1 VRRPLRARLALA
13 VVCAG
18 ALAGALAALPAPA
31 AAQTPEALRL
41 AGEVADVVS
50 GGEGVMQATRVGLV
64 AGLATNSPE
73 LAPFRDEI
81 DRFMA
86 QHMTWADL
94 RPLLA
99 AWYADALSESDLRET
114 AAFARSPL
122 GRRFFA
128 LAHEVSLQTADGS
141 MSADTMRAVAMRRF
155 AAELER
161 RLAPAEQREVA
172 AFVQSPAGQRFA
184 ARQALLPAWTA
195 RTAEELVKPHLPALR
210 AALTARR
217 RADLAAARRDTA
229 RPPVA
234 DFAGS
239 GAAPRDGG
247 RDTTYLEF
255 QVDQPVRP
263 LAGRAPS
270 YPGILH
276 TTGVQG
282 QVVAQYVV
290 DTLGRAEAVS
300 FRVLESTHALFTSSV
315 QAALPTLRF
324 VPAEVGGR
332 KVRQLVQQSF
342 IFSIEAPAPA
352 DQARPRPTPPPPA
365 QPAVSPA
372 RSP

>member
-1 VRRPLRARLALA
+1 
-13 VVCAG
+13 
-18 ALAGALAALPAPA
+18 
-31 AAQTPEALRL
+31 
-41 AGEVADVVS
+41 
-50 GGEGVMQATRVGLV
+50 MQASRVGLV
-64 AGLATNSPE
+64 AGLAANNPE

-128 LAHEVSLQTADGS
+128 LAHEVSLQAADGS

-172 AFVQSPAGQRFA
+172 AFVQSPAGRRFA

-217 RADLAAARRDTA
+217 RADLAAARPDTA

-239 GAAPRDGG
+239 GAAPRDGE
-247 RDTTYLEF
+247 RDTAYFEF
-255 QVDQPVRP
+255 QVDRPVRL
-263 LAGRAPS
+263 LAGGAPA
-270 YPGILH
+270 YPAMLQS
-276 TTGVQG
+276 TGVQG
-282 QVVAQYVV
+282 QVIAQYVV
-290 DTLGRAEAVS
+290 DTLGRAEAAS
-300 FRVLESTHALFTSSV
+300 FRVLESTHVLFTSAV
-315 QAALPTLRF
+315 QAALPALRF

-332 KVRQLVQQSF
+332 KVRQLVQQPF
-342 IFSIEAPAPA
+342 VFSIEAPAPPPA
-352 DQARPRPTPPPPA
+352 DQARPRATPPPPA
-365 QPAVSPA
+365 QPEVSPA